1 MWGQSAESLQMTDG
15 GQSDGCRFRI
25 HPAGSLENKNKKR
38 FEKDQAKTTRK
49 KKKGKKKRRKGIVNY
64 FLHAA
69 SFLSSYFSMEQ
80 RNLESFCR
88 QREKVYLKTEV
99 LKQGPVGM
107 WAPFPPQ

>member
-49 KKKGKKKRRKGIVNY
+49 KKRKKKKEEGNSKL
-64 FLHAA
+64 FLTCCIF
-69 SFLSSYFSMEQ
+69 SVFLLFHGAKKS
-80 RNLESFCR
+80 
-88 QREKVYLKTEV
+88 
-99 LKQGPVGM
+99 
-107 WAPFPPQ
+107 